1 MYVWTGKS
9 YNDVPKNMANQWNRA
24 EGGGRGG
31 GEAHTLCNNSGKSV
45 LKEPAG
51 YETSMS

>member
-24 EGGGRGG
+24 EGAGGKGK
-31 GEAHTLCNNSGKSV
+31 HTRCATIVANLC
-45 LKEPAG
+45 
-51 YETSMS
+51 

>member
-9 YNDVPKNMANQWNRA
+9 YNDVPKNMAKQWG
-24 EGGGRGG
+24 EEE